1 MMIIFQNKIINN
13 KISRYLDADLVVSV
27 PKVVLGDG
35 LEAVAA
41 PADVHP
47 PHPRHY
53 LTHVPAEQRGPGLA
67 CTVHMVLVQYS
78 ISLENNG
85 GWGLDRQYY

>member
-1 MMIIFQNKIINN
+1 MYNVFSN
-13 KISRYLDADLVVSV
+13 ADLVVSV
-27 PKVVLGDG
+27 AEVVLGDG

-67 CTVHMVLVQYS
+67 CISNVTVQYSTVQYS

>member
-1 MMIIFQNKIINN
+1 MYNVFSN
-13 KISRYLDADLVVSV
+13 ADLVVSV
-27 PKVVLGDG
+27 AEVVLGDG

-67 CTVHMVLVQYS
+67 CTVHLVLVQHS
-78 ISLENNG
+78 TVQHLAGE
-85 GWGLDRQYY
+85 

>member
-1 MMIIFQNKIINN
+1 MYNVFSN
-13 KISRYLDADLVVSV
+13 ADLVVSV
-27 PKVVLGDG
+27 AEVVLGDW

-67 CTVHMVLVQYS
+67 C
-78 ISLENNG
+78 ISNI
-85 GWGLDRQYY
+85 